1 MLKFLDLPAHPLF
14 VHAPIVLLPLLT
26 LAALVLV
33 ARPGWRVKAWL
44 PFTGGVVVLFV
55 SLILAME
62 SGEALDEA
70 FKGLAPTERH
80 TELAETTRLL
90 CFALLVVT
98 LVQAVLVRRRSRSKD
113 VAATGLAIDS
123 HTSSAH
129 PASTS
134 LVLFERIG
142 ALVVLLLGIV
152 ATIWMI
158 RTGHE
163 GAKAVW
169 SQTKL

>member
-26 LAALVLV
+26 IVSLVLV
-33 ARPGWRVKAWL
+33 VRSDWRVKAWL
-44 PFTGGVVVLFV
+44 PFTVGIVALFV

-62 SGEALDEA
+62 SGEALDDA
-70 FKGLAPTERH
+70 FRGLAPTKRH
-80 TELAETTRLL
+80 IQFAETTRLL
-90 CFALLVVT
+90 VFALVVVT
-98 LVQAVLVRRRSRSKD
+98 VAEAVLVRRRSRSTA
-113 VAATGLAIDS
+113 V
-123 HTSSAH
+123 
-129 PASTS
+129 STTAPNDK
-134 LVLFERIG
+134 LVLLERLG
-142 ALVVLLLGIV
+142 SFVVLLIGVL

>member
-1 MLKFLDLPAHPLF
+1 MLKFLDLPAHPFF

-26 LAALVLV
+26 LAALILV
-33 ARPGWRVKAWL
+33 VRPNWRVKAWF

-80 TELAETTRLL
+80 IELAETTRLL
-90 CFALLVVT
+90 CFGLLVVT
-98 LVQAVLVRRRSRSKD
+98 LVQAVLVRRRSRSVEVS
-113 VAATGLAIDS
+113 VAGSADS
-123 HTSSAH
+123 NASSTN
-129 PASTS
+129 ASS
-134 LVLFERIG
+134 PRLVLFERIG
-142 ALVVLLLGIV
+142 SFVVLLLGIV